1 MVHLKIV
8 LEQLACLHA
17 SSFHWIETYPGG
29 LERFKKDFWP
39 MNGKV
44 PYIVKGARHLS
55 GSEPNS
61 QGSKSWA

>member
-44 PYIVKGARHLS
+44 YS
-55 GSEPNS
+55 
-61 QGSKSWA
+61 